1 MEYIKFGKFAVKH
14 NHLRNLLLLCMFA
27 FLIFGLLSFSAC
39 NSDTDLPEETESEIE
54 TAYLNYLRLTDES
67 IFETQF
73 VKYAGTYSGNIVA
86 MMSCYSNEWAVAEV
100 VVEYYVD
107 NFFVCNLPNG
117 RYSVIVYMQSKEIK
131 DLRTAYNDGDI
142 TKTDLMSIG
151 NALK

>member
-1 MEYIKFGKFAVKH
+1 
-14 NHLRNLLLLCMFA
+14 
-27 FLIFGLLSFSAC
+27 
-39 NSDTDLPEETESEIE
+39 
-54 TAYLNYLRLTDES
+54 
-67 IFETQF
+67 
-73 VKYAGTYSGNIVA
+73 

-117 RYSVIVYMQSKEIK
+117 RYSVIVYMQSKKIK